1 MLRLKER
8 MQEVNN
14 QTRIWYSFLGK
25 CGKEKKMT
33 KNN

>member
-14 QTRIWYSFLGK
+14 QTYLVLFP
-25 CGKEKKMT
+25 EKKIIRIL
-33 KNN
+33 